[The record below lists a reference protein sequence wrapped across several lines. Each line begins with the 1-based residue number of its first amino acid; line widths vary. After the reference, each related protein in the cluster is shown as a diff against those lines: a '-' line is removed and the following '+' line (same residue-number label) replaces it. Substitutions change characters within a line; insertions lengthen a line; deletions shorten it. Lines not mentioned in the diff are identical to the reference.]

1 MGVMQKDVMQKPRRI
16 SREVAIGNVKIG
28 AGNPVAIQSMCTTKT
43 HDVDATVAQILALE
57 EVGCDIARVAVPDEK
72 AVAALPEIIQQINM
86 PLIADIH
93 YNARLAIRSIENG
106 ADKIRINPGNMAV
119 EKIDEVLRV
128 ATAANIPVRIGINAG
143 SLERDLVN
151 KYGHPT
157 AEAMVESTLRWLALF
172 EKKGFE
178 NIVLSLKSSNVQVSI
193 EAQQLVAQKT
203 DYPLHIGVTDAGTLL
218 SGIVKTSIGLSTL
231 LREGIGDTIR
241 VSINEDPVTQ
251 VKVAKAIL
259 KTLGLRGGDSEVIS
273 CSSCGRAEADIHNIA
288 LEVEDR
294 VTALDKPLKIAV
306 MGCTVSAAGEAREAD
321 YGIGCGRGKGAIFKK
336 GVVIKTVPEHEL
348 VEELFKLI
356 ASDEKEKNSAYAL
369 TEEEKERS
377 IAI

>member
-1 MGVMQKDVMQKPRRI
+1 MSVIQIPLRRMT
-16 SREVAIGNVKIG
+16 REVAIGNVKIG
-28 AGNPVAIQSMCTTKT
+28 GNNPIAIQSMCTTKT
-43 HDVDATVAQILALE
+43 HDVDGTVAQILAME
-57 EVGCDIARVAVPDEK
+57 EAGCDIVRVAVPDAR
-72 AVAALPEIIQQINM
+72 AVDALPDIIRQIHM
-86 PLIADIH
+86 PLVADIH
-93 YNARLAIRSIENG
+93 FNANLAIRSIENG

-119 EKIDEVLRV
+119 DKIDEILKV
-128 ATAANIPVRIGINAG
+128 ASAADIPVRIGINAG

-172 EKKGFE
+172 EERGFDK
-178 NIVLSLKSSNVQVSI
+178 IVLSLKSSSVQASI
-193 EAQQLVAQKT
+193 EAQQLIAQKT

-231 LREGIGDTIR
+231 LREGIGDTMR

-251 VKVAKAIL
+251 IKVAKAIL
-259 KTLGLRGGDSEVIS
+259 KTLNLRGGEPEVIS
-273 CSSCGRAEADIHNIA
+273 CSSCGRAEADIRKIA
-288 LEVEDR
+288 LEVEER
-294 VTALDKPLKIAV
+294 AEALSEPLKIAV

-348 VEELFKLI
+348 VSELFKLI
-356 ASDEKEKNSAYAL
+356 DDDMDDLGDARKAD
-369 TEEEKERS
+369 TEYREEDTLVV
-377 IAI
+377 

>member
-1 MGVMQKDVMQKPRRI
+1 MDATRKP
-16 SREVAIGNVKIG
+16 SRKITREIAIGNVNIG
-28 AGNPVAIQSMCTTKT
+28 GGNPIAIQSMCVTKT
-43 HDVDATVAQILALE
+43 HDVDGTVAQILALE
-57 EVGCDIARVAVPDEK
+57 DVGCDIIRVAVPDDR
-72 AVAALPEIIQQINM
+72 AAAALPDIIRQIHI

-93 YNARLAIRSIENG
+93 FNARLAIRSIENG
-106 ADKIRINPGNMAV
+106 VDKIRINPGNMAAD
-119 EKIDEVLRV
+119 KIDDVLRV
-128 ATAANIPVRIGINAG
+128 ATEAGIPVRIGINAG

-172 EKKGFE
+172 EQKGFE
-178 NIVLSLKSSNVQVSI
+178 NIVLSLKSSNVLASI

-231 LREGIGDTIR
+231 LREGIGDTMR

-259 KTLGLRGGDSEVIS
+259 KTLGLRGGEPEVIS
-273 CSSCGRAEADIHNIA
+273 CSSCGRAEADIRTIA

-294 VTALDKPLKIAV
+294 ATALTEPFKIAV

-336 GVVIKTVPEHEL
+336 GIVIKTVPEQEL
-348 VEELFKLI
+348 VSELFKLI
-356 ASDEKEKNSAYAL
+356 ANDEKKIIEDRKTPAEHRKDPVAV
-369 TEEEKERS
+369 
-377 IAI
+377 

>member
-1 MGVMQKDVMQKPRRI
+1 MDVTQKPQRKI
-16 SREVAIGNVKIG
+16 TREVAIGNVKIG
-28 AGNPVAIQSMCTTKT
+28 GGNPIAIQSMCVTKT
-43 HDVDATVAQILALE
+43 HDVDGTVEQILALE
-57 EVGCDIARVAVPDEK
+57 DVGCDIIRVAVPDDR
-72 AVAALPEIIQQINM
+72 AAAALPDIIRQIHI

-93 YNARLAIRSIENG
+93 FNSRLAIRSIENG
-106 ADKIRINPGNMAV
+106 ASKIRINPGNMAAD
-119 EKIDEVLRV
+119 KIDEVLRV
-128 ATAANIPVRIGINAG
+128 ASEAGIPVRIGINAG

-172 EKKGFE
+172 EQKGFE
-178 NIVLSLKSSNVQVSI
+178 NIVLSLKSSSVLASI

-231 LREGIGDTIR
+231 LREGIGDTMR

-259 KTLGLRGGDSEVIS
+259 KTLGLRGGEPEVIS
-273 CSSCGRAEADIHNIA
+273 CSSCGRAEADIRKIA
-288 LEVEDR
+288 MEVEDR
-294 VTALDKPLKIAV
+294 ATALTEPFKIAV

-336 GVVIKTVPEHEL
+336 GVVIKTVPEQEL
-348 VEELFKLI
+348 VSELFNLI
-356 ASDEKEKNSAYAL
+356 ANDEKNMQEDRKTAA
-369 TEEEKERS
+369 EHREDPV
-377 IAI
+377 AV

>member
-1 MGVMQKDVMQKPRRI
+1 MGVIQKPPPRRI
-16 SREVAIGNVKIG
+16 AREIAIGNVKIG
-28 AGNPVAIQSMCTTKT
+28 GNHPIAIQSMCTTKT
-43 HDVDATVAQILALE
+43 HDVDGTVTQILALKE
-57 EVGCDIARVAVPDEK
+57 AGCDIVRVAVPDDK
-72 AVAALPEIIQQINM
+72 AVAALPDIIRQINM

-93 YNARLAIRSIENG
+93 FNARLAIRSIENG
-106 ADKIRINPGNMAV
+106 VDKIRINPGNMAV
-119 EKIDEVLRV
+119 DKIDEVLQV
-128 ATAANIPVRIGINAG
+128 ASEADIPVRIGINAG

-172 EKKGFE
+172 EEKGFE
-178 NIVLSLKSSNVQVSI
+178 KIVLSLKSSSVQASI

-203 DYPLHIGVTDAGTLL
+203 NYPLHIGVTDAGTLL

-231 LREGIGDTIR
+231 LREGIGDTMR

-259 KTLGLRGGDSEVIS
+259 KTLNLRGGEPEVIS
-273 CSSCGRAEADIHNIA
+273 CSSCGRAEADIRKIA
-288 LEVEDR
+288 LEVEER
-294 VTALDKPLKIAV
+294 AEALNEPLKIAV

-336 GVVIKTVPEHEL
+336 GVVIKTVPEHAL
-348 VEELFKLI
+348 VSELFDIIDNDIKDI
-356 ASDEKEKNSAYAL
+356 NDSRKSDAERERDTVAL
-369 TEEEKERS
+369 
-377 IAI
+377 

>member
-1 MGVMQKDVMQKPRRI
+1 MDTIQKISRRMT
-16 SREVAIGNVKIG
+16 REVAIGNVKIG
-28 AGNPVAIQSMCTTKT
+28 GNNPVAIQSMCTTKT
-43 HDVDATVAQILALE
+43 HDIDATVAQILALE
-57 EVGCDIARVAVPDEK
+57 KAGCDIARVAVPDDR
-72 AVAALPEIIQQINM
+72 AAAALPDIIRQINM

-93 YNARLAIRSIENG
+93 FNASLAIRSIENG
-106 ADKIRINPGNMAV
+106 VDKIRINPGNMAV
-119 EKIDEVLRV
+119 DKIDEILRV
-128 ATAANIPVRIGINAG
+128 ATEADIPVRIGINAG

-178 NIVLSLKSSNVQVSI
+178 KIVLSLKSSSVQASI
-193 EAQQLVAQKT
+193 EAQQLVAKKT

-259 KTLGLRGGDSEVIS
+259 KTLGLRGGEPEVIS
-273 CSSCGRAEADIHNIA
+273 CSSCGRAEADIRKIA
-288 LEVEDR
+288 LEVEER
-294 VTALDKPLKIAV
+294 AEALNEPLKIAV
-306 MGCTVSAAGEAREAD
+306 MGCTVSAVGEAREAD

-348 VEELFKLI
+348 VSELFRLI
-356 ASDEKEKNSAYAL
+356 DNDNKNISDARKADAEHREDSVAV
-369 TEEEKERS
+369 
-377 IAI
+377 